1 MEVLNVEEQQN
12 NITEETQ
19 ENNQETQT
27 EENINNI
34 NQEIP
39 QQEIPQQDAQQQEQI
54 QPENNEEKI
63 IYLEKTNN
71 ILNQIKDYLSNEKK
85 DLN

>member
-1 MEVLNVEEQQN
+1 MMHNKSK
-12 NITEETQ
+12 
-19 ENNQETQT
+19 NQL
-27 EENINNI
+27 
-34 NQEIP
+34 
-39 QQEIPQQDAQQQEQI
+39 
-54 QPENNEEKI
+54 ENNEEKI

>member
-19 ENNQETQT
+19 KKNNQEIQT

-34 NQEIP
+34 NQEI
-39 QQEIPQQDAQQQEQI
+39 QQDAQQEQN
-54 QPENNEEKI
+54 QLENNEEKI
-63 IYLEKTNN
+63 IYLEKN
-71 ILNQIKDYLSNEKK
+71 K
-85 DLN
+85 

>member
-1 MEVLNVEEQQN
+1 MV
-12 NITEETQ
+12 
-19 ENNQETQT
+19 
-27 EENINNI
+27 

-39 QQEIPQQDAQQQEQI
+39 QQEIQQDAQQEQN
-54 QPENNEEKI
+54 QLENNEEKI

>member
-19 ENNQETQT
+19 KNNQGIQT

-34 NQEIP
+34 NQEI
-39 QQEIPQQDAQQQEQI
+39 QQDAQQEQN
-54 QPENNEEKI
+54 QLENNEEKI